1 MRRACSGDLSV
12 HPTLPSLR
20 AMHAAGCFGRYARH
34 GNSGNHY
41 KACSTRHCCHP
52 LVECILNSF
61 TDYSLLFLLRGRVD
75 PGWICS
81 ILTRARSIFVM
92 MPSTVAVQMKGF
104 GFSFQLRRNSSI
116 ACFRS
121 GTLTKLARLIALSL
135 NSLNQRSTKFS
146 QLELVGMKWHTNRGC
161 FFSHAR
167 TRGCLWVP

>member
-1 MRRACSGDLSV
+1 MPGGLPEPRPGSS
-12 HPTLPSLR
+12 TLVPWMFCMLLRPSL
-20 AMHAAGCFGRYARH
+20 FE
-34 GNSGNHY
+34 
-41 KACSTRHCCHP
+41 

>member
-1 MRRACSGDLSV
+1 MPNWPPSSSCVMPSTVTGTTPYHHNDLKR
-12 HPTLPSLR
+12 LF
-20 AMHAAGCFGRYARH
+20 MH
-34 GNSGNHY
+34 NS
-41 KACSTRHCCHP
+41 
-52 LVECILNSF
+52 LVECILNRF